1 MGVPV
6 ILTPQSQEDLRDIV
20 RYIAMD
26 NAERARSFG
35 NLLIDRAL
43 SIGSFPERGR
53 IVPEVDDPS
62 VREIIHGMYRII
74 YEIRREPM
82 AVFVLRFWHSPPRH
96 TRSSAI
102 VTVTFHSLRLS
113 TLDSRPLW
121 SHVNNFFLRSRE
133 KMSIN
138 TNDANGREK
147 ISEMSC
153 L

>member
-1 MGVPV
+1 
-6 ILTPQSQEDLRDIV
+6 
-20 RYIAMD
+20 MD

-121 SHVNNFFLRSRE
+121 SVRISDFCRGIKRKVEIDPEAEGPEDPRRSE
-133 KMSIN
+133 WGLGHPAK
-138 TNDANGREK
+138 
-147 ISEMSC
+147 
-153 L
+153 